1 MEVLA
6 VLFLPSPPQLIQGE
20 AVEGRVLP
28 EQVQQT
34 AQLIWEVSA
43 GLG

>member
-6 VLFLPSPPQLIQGE
+6 VLLLLQSQLIQGE
-20 AVEGRVLP
+20 AVEGRGLP